1 VTWTSRS
8 PKAPWTARY
17 GHTSVIDAAGAIYVL
32 GGYDGKYLA
41 DVWVSTNGGE
51 DPTRYTGVL
60 MGTRRVLMGT
70 PGVNEWYSR
79 GTEGALTHRDFN
91 GSG

>member
-8 PKAPWTARY
+8 PKAPWNARY
-17 GHTSVIDAAGAIYVL
+17 GHTSVIDASGAIYVI

-41 DVWVSTNGGE
+41 DVWVGTDGGE
-51 DPTRYTGVL
+51 GPTRYTGVL
-60 MGTRRVLMGT
+60 MGTRRVPMGT
-70 PGVNEWYSR
+70 PGVNKGYSR
-79 GTEGALTHRDFN
+79 GTEGALTHWELN